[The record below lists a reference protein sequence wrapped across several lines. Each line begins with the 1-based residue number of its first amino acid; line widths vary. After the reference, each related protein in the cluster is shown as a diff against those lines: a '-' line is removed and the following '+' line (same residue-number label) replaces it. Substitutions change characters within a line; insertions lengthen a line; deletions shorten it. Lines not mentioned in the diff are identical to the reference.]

1 MLVPRT
7 GSAAAIAIVMSC
19 ALPAVPLTTPTA
31 QGATTVMDS
40 STNPKK
46 TVRVGRF
53 TMDLPGDAVFD
64 GALLELNGVPV
75 AITPRFIKPRVER
88 EAQKNWRII
97 EDRNRGN
104 AEHKATRKDLAQGAV
119 IFNYDHTRITGEG
132 LDGEPINKVVH
143 STLAYQWFNNLK
155 FVLGNDSTLNRENQ
169 IREILDSILLSGTDV
184 KQALCYMEGCLTYRT
199 GNEGV
204 YVDINFAERPNLRA
218 KFTSKQYGGAANQYL
233 SERNKNGFSPA
244 DATAW
249 IMKSEFQ
256 HRTYRNTK
264 RTVNNL
270 VGEEII
276 EASTEKSA
284 EDYLTEVNAVWYY
297 PGEPNRADKPEIRL
311 DLDYSY
317 TTKQPPKNGTGFP
330 DQEETHSVR
339 EEEFMKIWDDALNSL
354 VSK

>member
-1 MLVPRT
+1 
-7 GSAAAIAIVMSC
+7 
-19 ALPAVPLTTPTA
+19 
-31 QGATTVMDS
+31 
-40 STNPKK
+40 
-46 TVRVGRF
+46 
-53 TMDLPGDAVFD
+53 
-64 GALLELNGVPV
+64 
-75 AITPRFIKPRVER
+75 
-88 EAQKNWRII
+88 
-97 EDRNRGN
+97 
-104 AEHKATRKDLAQGAV
+104 
-119 IFNYDHTRITGEG
+119 
-132 LDGEPINKVVH
+132 
-143 STLAYQWFNNLK
+143 K

-284 EDYLTEVNAVWYY
+284 EGYLTEVNAVWYY